1 MPISA
6 AQGQG
11 RPRPKPRPAPE
22 AEVGGLLRPGSSN
35 QSRGLG
41 VEFMPP
47 ENGRRPHDR
56 RKLAVDWTV
65 IAADYIDG
73 KVVDATGGGFKRVYP
88 TYNELEARYG
98 IKRST
103 LAYRAKVEK
112 WGERR
117 LLINQQ
123 MLAEMEKELSKRRA
137 LDISDIIGNLDDFLG
152 QFHQQVKAK
161 KLAPQSIA
169 EYDKALRLRVYALNE
184 MRARES
190 GAGIITIEQLQER
203 HSRMRERA
211 AELLL
216 ESSGYVPGRTDREAE
231 GALEQQAQA
240 LADSK
245 VAKVE
250 AKADAQGQRAET
262 HLAALGSLRQKLRSK
277 AGEKRASRH
286 RERTQRLGKLDG
298 WGRAMFLSADQ
309 RKATG

>member
-1 MPISA
+1 MA
-6 AQGQG
+6 
-11 RPRPKPRPAPE
+11 
-22 AEVGGLLRPGSSN
+22 
-35 QSRGLG
+35 
-41 VEFMPP
+41 P

-73 KVVDATGGGFKRVYP
+73 KVVDAVGGGFKRVYP

-123 MLAEMEKELSKRRA
+123 MIAEMEKELAKRRA
-137 LDISDIIGNLDDFLG
+137 LDISDILGNLDQFLG
-152 QFHQQVKAK
+152 QFHEQVKAK
-161 KLAPQSIA
+161 KLSPTTIG

-203 HSRMRERA
+203 HARMRERSAEVLQEA
-211 AELLL
+211 A
-216 ESSGYVPGRTDREAE
+216 GYVPGRVNREAE
-231 GALEQQAQA
+231 GALEQQAEA
-240 LADSK
+240 LAQSK
-245 VAKVE
+245 VAQAA

-262 HLAALGSLRQKLRSK
+262 HLAALGSLRQKLRDK

-286 RERTQRLGKLDG
+286 RERMQRVSKLDG
-298 WGRAMFLSADQ
+298 WARAMFLTADQ
-309 RKATG
+309 RRATG

>member
-6 AQGQG
+6 AQGG
-11 RPRPKPRPAPE
+11 RPQKKPRPPHQ
-22 AEVGGLLRPGSSN
+22 AEPGGLLRPASSN
-35 QSRGLG
+35 QTRGLG
-41 VEFMPP
+41 VDFIPP
-47 ENGRRPHDR
+47 ENGRRPHDK

-88 TYNELEARYG
+88 TFKELEARYG
-98 IKRST
+98 IRTST
-103 LAYRAKVEK
+103 LAYRSKVEK

-123 MLAEMEKELSKRRA
+123 MIAEMEKELSKRRA
-137 LDISDIIGNLDDFLG
+137 LDISDIIGNLDEFLG
-152 QFHQQVKAK
+152 QFHSAVKAK
-161 KLAPQSIA
+161 KFAPQSIA

-211 AELLL
+211 TELLQ
-216 ESSGYVPGRTDREAE
+216 ESSGYVPGRTEREAD
-231 GALEQQAQA
+231 GAIEQQAQA
-240 LADSK
+240 LAEQK
-245 VAKVE
+245 VAEVQ
-250 AKADAQGQRAET
+250 AQVHAQAQRAET
-262 HLAALGSLRQKLRSK
+262 HLAALGSARQANRDK
-277 AGEKRASRH
+277 AGAQRASRF
-286 RERTQRLGKLDG
+286 RERAQRLAKLDG
-298 WGRAMFLSADQ
+298 WGRAMFLTADQ